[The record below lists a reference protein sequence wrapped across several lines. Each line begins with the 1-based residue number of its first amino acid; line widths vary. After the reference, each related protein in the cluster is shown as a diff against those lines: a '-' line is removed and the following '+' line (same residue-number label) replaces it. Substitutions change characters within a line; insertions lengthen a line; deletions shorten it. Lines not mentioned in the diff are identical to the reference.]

1 MSMSASTFNSNYVG
15 DSRGKYI
22 PKDANVPGVEK
33 ERINSRKNRSTK
45 EIVANYDAKG
55 YVNLCS
61 LVIRPFSKC
70 QSALDSLIQ
79 W

>member
-33 ERINSRKNRSTK
+33 GANQQQKKSKHKGNCRELWRERICEFMLTSNKA
-45 EIVANYDAKG
+45 V
-55 YVNLCS
+55 L
-61 LVIRPFSKC
+61 
-70 QSALDSLIQ
+70 
-79 W
+79 